1 MNNEQP
7 QEGEVIRFIVIPF
20 DILGLK
26 ELKASEKLVFAR
38 IAGFRKFFES
48 SQATAEFIGLSKLV
62 VERAKRN
69 LVKLGYIVEIG
80 DTGRG
85 KIYRA
90 ADAYSILD
98 AIDRQQIRPA
108 EKVKPDM
115 TKKSDQTLLKS
126 QTENKYRINIE
137 HTKRD
142 ESAAQGVENSEKQER
157 GRKDINELIDLWE
170 VETKITIKGD
180 QNQRRQIYNLTR
192 KYGVEGTQLLIKR
205 VGKMKQACDRYAP
218 SIMKPSDLVGK
229 YSKLDRMLA
238 WEERQRFAPKQPTP
252 PRITPTKFE
261 DEEISDEERA
271 RISAQ
276 IKAAREKLGF
286 SHNNQS

>member
-1 MNNEQP
+1 MEQE
-7 QEGEVIRFIVIPF
+7 QTEARYVMLTQA
-20 DILGLK
+20 ILGSK
-26 ELKASEKLVFAR
+26 ELTISDKLVLAR
-38 IAGFRKFFES
+38 ISGFVRFFES
-48 SQATAEFIGLSKLV
+48 NETTAKFLGIGERTVRTSKAHLL
-62 VERAKRN
+62 E
-69 LVKLGYIVEIG
+69 LGYIVEIAN
-80 DTGRG
+80 TGHG
-85 KIYRA
+85 KIYASDLLRVA
-90 ADAYSILD
+90 KSASLIGNFCQS
-98 AIDRQQIRPA
+98 DRQNRP
-108 EKVKPDM
+108 P
-115 TKKSDQTLLKS
+115 
-126 QTENKYRINIE
+126 ENKYRINIE

-157 GRKDINELIDLWE
+157 GRKDINELIELWE
-170 VETKITIKGD
+170 AETKITIKGD

-192 KYGVEGTQLLIKR
+192 KYGVEGTQKLIKR

>member
-1 MNNEQP
+1 MEQE
-7 QEGEVIRFIVIPF
+7 QTEARYVMLTQA
-20 DILGLK
+20 ILGSK
-26 ELKASEKLVFAR
+26 ELTISDKLVLAR
-38 IAGFRKFFES
+38 ISGFVRFFES
-48 SQATAEFIGLSKLV
+48 NETTAKFLGIGERTIRTSKAHLL
-62 VERAKRN
+62 E
-69 LVKLGYIVEIG
+69 LGYIVEIAN
-80 DTGRG
+80 TGHG
-85 KIYRA
+85 KIYA
-90 ADAYSILD
+90 ADLLRVAKIADQTGKNCRS
-98 AIDRQQIRPA
+98 DRQNRP
-108 EKVKPDM
+108 P
-115 TKKSDQTLLKS
+115 
-126 QTENKYRINIE
+126 ENKYRINIE

-142 ESAAQGVENSEKQER
+142 ESAAHGVENSDKQER
-157 GRKDINELIDLWE
+157 GRKDINELVELWE
-170 VETKITIKGD
+170 AETKITIKGD

-238 WEERQRFAPKQPTP
+238 WEERQRFTPKQPTP

-286 SHNNQS
+286 SRNNQS